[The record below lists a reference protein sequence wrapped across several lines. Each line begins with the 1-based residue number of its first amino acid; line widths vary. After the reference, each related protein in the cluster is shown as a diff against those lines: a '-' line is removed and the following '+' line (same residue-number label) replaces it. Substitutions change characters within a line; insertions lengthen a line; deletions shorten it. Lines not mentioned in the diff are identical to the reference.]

1 MFVPEGNPMRPTPTR
16 LCAAAAVLITL
27 GATPCLAQLAPGQ
40 YPPGQYAPGQQ
51 AQPGQYPTVE
61 QQMASLNNEI
71 AQLRARLGVTP
82 AEEPQWDAVAQAM
95 RADTLHMAQAFQTR
109 MQQRTYMN
117 ALEDLRS
124 YVAMMRVHVADLQQL
139 ETAFAAFY
147 ARLSPPQRSVANSV
161 FQNFEQGR

>member
-1 MFVPEGNPMRPTPTR
+1 MRATPTR
-16 LCAAAAVLITL
+16 LCAAAAVLIAL
-27 GATPCLAQLAPGQ
+27 GATPGLAQM
-40 YPPGQYAPGQQ
+40 PPGQQVP
-51 AQPGQYPTVE
+51 PGQYPTVE

-71 AQLRARLGVTP
+71 ARLRLRLGVTP

-117 ALEDLRS
+117 ALQDLRS
-124 YVAMMRVHVADLQQL
+124 YVAMMKVHVADLQQL
-139 ETAFAAFY
+139 EAAFGNFY
-147 ARLSPPQRSVANSV
+147 VRLSPAQRTVADTV